1 MATNTTNYN
10 LKKPDQT
17 DFYDIADQNGNMDLI
32 DATMKG
38 LEDGK
43 VAKVAGKVLSTNDFT
58 TDEKTKLQNIAA
70 NAQVNIIET
79 VKVNGVALT
88 PTAKA
93 VDVTVPAATVVN
105 NTLTSTSTTAALS
118 AAQGKVLKDL
128 ADGHIA
134 TGINTANGVHGL
146 RYYNDV
152 LSYYNGTAWIE
163 IETGSGGVAPG
174 NVSGINIASGNGNLK
189 IKFTDPDDTAWA
201 GTKVVM
207 KAGSYPSNERDGTV
221 ILDNTTKNTYSANA
235 FTQSGLTNG
244 TTYYFGFFPYSAD
257 GAVNYN
263 VANRGTGTPVA
274 YRTMGITI
282 DLSNSNPA
290 TCVTYTDDAVGMTA
304 ANAAWDAFFGH
315 YPCMLLNGVEG
326 VKLNP
331 NDFTKDVNGN
341 TVNLA
346 STSVGDVMIAFP
358 RMGLKISTSGN
369 IVTIKMTDNP
379 DDATFEYNAHTRGT
393 TRKEKFYLGAYKGFL
408 DSSKLRSWSG
418 KTPTATQTRA
428 TFRTQAQANGAG
440 YDQSGFYQLT
450 FRQCMYLLKYKN
462 LDSQTALGRGYVDA
476 NSAAIATGGTNAKG
490 MDFGEATG
498 KLQMKLFG
506 IEDFWG
512 NIYEWIDGIW
522 SDASRNIWTGSDA
535 FNDTGAGYTNNG
547 QGATADIGNYM
558 SAPQGSTKTGFIAK
572 TVAGSATTYFCDTA
586 SLCASC
592 VAYFGGSWNDA
603 SSAGAFRLD
612 VTHAVSTSNAAIAG
626 RLMYL

>member
-10 LKKPDQT
+10 LKKPALT
-17 DFYDIADQNGNMDLI
+17 DFYDVADQNENMDLI
-32 DATMKG
+32 DAAMKG

-43 VAKVAGKVLSTNDFT
+43 VAKVAGKSLSTNDFT

-88 PTAKA
+88 PTTKA

-152 LSYYNGTAWIE
+152 LSYYNGTSWIE

-244 TTYYFGFFPYSAD
+244 TKYYFGFFPYSAD

-282 DLSNSNPA
+282 DLSNSNPE
-290 TCVTYTDDAVGMTA
+290 TCITYTDDAVGMTA
-304 ANAAWDAFFGH
+304 ASAAWNDFFAH
-315 YPCMLLNGVEG
+315 YPCILLNGVEG

-331 NDFTKDVNGN
+331 NDFTKDINGN

-346 STSVGDVMIAFP
+346 SAAVGDVMVAFP

-428 TFRTQAQANGAG
+428 VFRTQAQANGAG

-522 SDASRNIWTGSDA
+522 SDGSRNIWTGSDA
-535 FNDTGAGYTNNG
+535 FNDGTTGYTNNG

-558 SAPQGSTKTGFIAK
+558 SAPQGSTKTGFVAK
-572 TVAGSATTYFCDTA
+572 TVAGSATTYFCDYA
-586 SLCASC
+586 NLAASC
-592 VAYFGGSWNDA
+592 VACFGGSWSIAAYAGAFMLYVNNA
-603 SSAGAFRLD
+603 ASNSSAGI
-612 VTHAVSTSNAAIAG
+612 AA

>member
-1 MATNTTNYN
+1 VATNTTNYN
-10 LKKPDQT
+10 LKKPAMT

-32 DATMKG
+32 DAAMKG
-38 LEDGK
+38 LDNVK
-43 VAKVAGKVLSTNDFT
+43 VAKVTGKSLSTNDFT

-79 VKVNGVALT
+79 VKVNGVTLT

-174 NVSGINIASGNGNLK
+174 NVSGINIALGNGNLK

-221 ILDNTTKNTYSANA
+221 ILDSTTKNTYSANA

-244 TTYYFGFFPYSAD
+244 TKYYFGFFPYSAD

-263 VANRGTGTPVA
+263 VANRVTGTPVA

-290 TCVTYTDDAVGMTA
+290 TCITYTDDAVGMTA
-304 ANAAWDAFFGH
+304 ASAAWNDFFAH
-315 YPCMLLNGVEG
+315 YPCILLNGVEG

-331 NDFTKDVNGN
+331 NDFTKDINGN

-346 STSVGDVMIAFP
+346 SAAVGDVMVAFS

-428 TFRTQAQANGAG
+428 VFRTQAQANGAG
-440 YDQSGFYQLT
+440 YDQSGFYQLI

-462 LDSQTALGRGYVDA
+462 LDSQTALGRGYVDD

-522 SDASRNIWTGSDA
+522 SDGSRNIWTGSDA
-535 FNDTGAGYTNNG
+535 FNDGTTGYTNNG
-547 QGATADIGNYM
+547 QGATANIRNYM
-558 SAPQGSTKTGFIAK
+558 SAPQGNTKTGFIAK
-572 TVAGSATTYFCDTA
+572 TVTGSATTYFCDYA
-586 SLCASC
+586 YLSASC
-592 VAYFGGSWNDA
+592 VACFGGIWANA
-603 SSAGAFRLD
+603 SDAGAFLLHVD
-612 VTHAVSTSNAAIAG
+612 NAASNSTASIAA